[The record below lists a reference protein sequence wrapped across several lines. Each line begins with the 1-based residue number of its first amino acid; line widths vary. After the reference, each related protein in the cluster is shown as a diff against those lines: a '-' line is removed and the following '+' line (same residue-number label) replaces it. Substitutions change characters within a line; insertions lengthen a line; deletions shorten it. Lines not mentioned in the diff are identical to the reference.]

1 MTTITMTMTTPSNKG
16 TPTQLPSPFCDLP
29 KYSEPIIVRVNKRN
43 SFNTIKSNRDRQRER
58 KGSERMSR
66 GRENGRR
73 DEKNGEKWRRR
84 EQQRLKNSGRAWGK
98 VEESELERKRM
109 E

>member
-1 MTTITMTMTTPSNKG
+1 
-16 TPTQLPSPFCDLP
+16 
-29 KYSEPIIVRVNKRN
+29 
-43 SFNTIKSNRDRQRER
+43 
-58 KGSERMSR
+58 MSR
-66 GRENGRR
+66 GREKGRR